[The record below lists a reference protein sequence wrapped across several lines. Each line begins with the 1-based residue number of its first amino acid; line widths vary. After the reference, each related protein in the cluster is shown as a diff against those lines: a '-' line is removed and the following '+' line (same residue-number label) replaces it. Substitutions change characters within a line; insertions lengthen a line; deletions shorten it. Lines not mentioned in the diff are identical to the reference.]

1 MPPYF
6 LEPAR
11 ALFRASVLSSAL
23 LGGAMLTG
31 CGGGSDS
38 SETSSSSASSKSFS
52 GTVSSYDGTTLTV
65 DGIVVNTSNSSGVP
79 TGVKAGTKVEI
90 EGYLDGGVLYARLV
104 KFDDDASDN
113 YPDGVRNELE
123 GTITAYV
130 NASNFSVNGVPV
142 DASGAVRIPSGLAVG
157 AKVEIHGILVNGVM
171 QADKI
176 EVKSSSSSSDDRSD
190 DHNGVDDHD
199 GCDDDRDT
207 TCDDSDPEDDR
218 DERDDHDD

>member
-1 MPPYF
+1 MTSY
-6 LEPAR
+6 LIEPAR
-11 ALFRASVLSSAL
+11 ALFRASLLSTAL

-38 SETSSSSASSKSFS
+38 TETSSSSASSKSFS

-65 DGIVVNTSNSSGVP
+65 DGIVVNTANSSGVP
-79 TGVKAGTKVEI
+79 SGVKAGTKVEI
-90 EGYLDGGVLYARLV
+90 EGYLDGGVLYARVV

-130 NASNFSVNGVPV
+130 SASNFSVNGVPV
-142 DASGAVRIPSGLAVG
+142 DASGAARIPSGLAVG
-157 AKVEIHGILVNGVM
+157 VKVEIHGILVNGVM

-176 EVKSSSSSSDDRSD
+176 EVKSGSSDDESD

-207 TCDDSDPEDDR
+207 TCDDSDSEDDS
-218 DERDDHDD
+218 HDD